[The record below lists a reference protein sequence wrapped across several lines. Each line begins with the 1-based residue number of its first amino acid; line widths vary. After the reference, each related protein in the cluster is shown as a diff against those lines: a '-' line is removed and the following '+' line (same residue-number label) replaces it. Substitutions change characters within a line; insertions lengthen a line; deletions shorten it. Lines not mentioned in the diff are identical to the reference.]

1 MWRKEMRK
9 RHVTVVRCR
18 LTCRLTSF
26 SLLTGRD
33 EHVHFSQVNYS
44 LVFALSFY
52 WYKLV
57 IFMGLRYRFFWY
69 YIVETLQKSLIIN
82 GWLFKKPT
90 LTIKWKHIFFI
101 KILIFLFYFHF
112 LILKLII
119 FLVFFI
125 FHIVNYLLFLVTL
138 VYSYIHKIIIFS
150 IVFIFLIFI

>member
-57 IFMGLRYRFFWY
+57 IFMDLRYRFFWY
-69 YIVETLQKSLIIN
+69 YIVETLQKSLIVN

-101 KILIFLFYFHF
+101 KILKF
-112 LILKLII
+112 LILFSFSYFEINYFSSFLYFSYCKLS
-119 FLVFFI
+119 FI
-125 FHIVNYLLFLVTL
+125 L
-138 VYSYIHKIIIFS
+138 SYIGL
-150 IVFIFLIFI
+150 FIHS

>member
-1 MWRKEMRK
+1 MRK

-52 WYKLV
+52 WYKL
-57 IFMGLRYRFFWY
+57 IFMGFRYRFFWY
-69 YIVETLQKSLIIN
+69 YIVETLQKSSITN

-90 LTIKWKHIFFI
+90 LTIKWKHLFFI
-101 KILIFLFYFHF
+101 KILKLF

-119 FLVFFI
+119 FLIFFI
-125 FHIVNYLLFLVTL
+125 FYIVNYLLFLKL
-138 VYSYIHKIIIFS
+138 HWFIHT
-150 IVFIFLIFI
+150 FIRL

>member
-69 YIVETLQKSLIIN
+69 YIVETLQKSLIVN

-101 KILIFLFYFHF
+101 KILKF
-112 LILKLII
+112 LILFSFSYFEINYFSSFLYFSYCKLS
-119 FLVFFI
+119 FI
-125 FHIVNYLLFLVTL
+125 L
-138 VYSYIHKIIIFS
+138 SYIGL
-150 IVFIFLIFI
+150 FIRS

>member
-69 YIVETLQKSLIIN
+69 YIVETLQKSLIVN

-101 KILIFLFYFHF
+101 KILKF
-112 LILKLII
+112 LILFSFSYFEINYFSSFLYFSYRKLS
-119 FLVFFI
+119 FI
-125 FHIVNYLLFLVTL
+125 L
-138 VYSYIHKIIIFS
+138 SYIGL
-150 IVFIFLIFI
+150 FIHS